1 MSMAHGAN
9 GVFTN
14 TMGDLYSGQWKFDKK
29 HGQGKEIW
37 MKDEASY

>member
-37 MKDEASY
+37 MNDEASY